1 MRRLGRA
8 GAAILLL
15 SLAACVEAA
24 ATAPVALPPVQA
36 GQARIWIYRDGGPYD
51 NLQRP
56 YVRFNGGVVAISEPR
71 GAFYRD
77 VPPGHYHISVD
88 SFLSGDFNQEK
99 DVDLAPGQQAYFK
112 VLWSEFN
119 CGGGVGG
126 GDGGGGGGDCQR
138 ANFYVWTIPA
148 EIAQGDMARIP
159 FYGGS

>member
-1 MRRLGRA
+1 MLRSGPWATTTARPLGTSMA
-8 GAAILLL
+8 NPKPLMAKSSGIDHVNPAIESALRTLD
-15 SLAACVEAA
+15 AEAS
-24 ATAPVALPPVQA
+24 
-36 GQARIWIYRDGGPYD
+36 
-51 NLQRP
+51 
-56 YVRFNGGVVAISEPR
+56 GVVAISEPR